1 VPGEKIKYKKER
13 GGSLLFFIVRGQLH
27 MLIRLVEQDAEDEL
41 GSMSGSDTDDGE
53 DTGLYDEEDNYME
66 HHQLEGNAYHR
77 VCFS

>member
-1 VPGEKIKYKKER
+1 
-13 GGSLLFFIVRGQLH
+13 

-41 GSMSGSDTDDGE
+41 GSMSGSDADDGE